1 MQRPHQPIGDG
12 STERRLLPDTRRDFG
27 QTRRNQFTAGGA
39 FDRSTV
45 GFIQSTE
52 LGYLNPDRSVT
63 GTGAFG
69 DGVTGGDVEG
79 EPFDT
84 RVDLDGVTTTWSLFA
99 TNTLTLDERWHLTL
113 SGRFNRTSVHNT
125 DLINLGGEPGSLD
138 GEHVFNRF
146 NPAVGVT
153 FDPTS
158 QVTLYAGYSE
168 GSRAATSIELG
179 CADPESPCKLPNAMA
194 GDPPLDQVVTWT
206 MELGVEER
214 RRCGLARRLLSR
226 GQRR

>member
-1 MQRPHQPIGDG
+1 MG
-12 STERRLLPDTRRDFG
+12 
-27 QTRRNQFTAGGA
+27 
-39 FDRSTV
+39 
-45 GFIQSTE
+45 
-52 LGYLNPDRSVT
+52 
-63 GTGAFG
+63 
-69 DGVTGGDVEG
+69 
-79 EPFDT
+79 
-84 RVDLDGVTTTWSLFA
+84 LFA

-125 DLINLGGEPGSLD
+125 DLINLGGGPGSLD
-138 GEHVFNRF
+138 GEHVFSRF

-194 GDPPLDQVVTWT
+194 GDPPLDQ
-206 MELGVEER
+206 
-214 RRCGLARRLLSR
+214 S
-226 GQRR
+226 